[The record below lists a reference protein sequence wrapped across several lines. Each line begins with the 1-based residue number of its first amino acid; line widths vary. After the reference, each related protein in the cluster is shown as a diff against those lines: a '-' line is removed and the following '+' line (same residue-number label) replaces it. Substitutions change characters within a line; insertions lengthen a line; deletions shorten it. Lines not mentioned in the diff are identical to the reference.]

1 MKFDGPGACPPRRIA
16 KKLQPPR
23 HEPEK
28 TKRRGTAAKA
38 AVPFFS
44 AEAHSLHK
52 DPSRSKP
59 AVGNMHDRQG
69 RRRAGVLGADDPPA
83 MESYCSRRQVSPSTT
98 TAKQPDI
105 TVANPVIPGRCAS
118 ETDSPRGFRYPRY
131 SSIMPWEPN
140 NAGDKNIVGTHPFES
155 IPLPSPSAYRINPS
169 FWEVQDLGA
178 DRPSSAS
185 ERRSSSSGFFAG
197 NQRDPQQWGSDL
209 SLPDES
215 RDRILEIT
223 GIQGKKETG
232 TAETGHRRSE
242 AGKPV

>member
-1 MKFDGPGACPPRRIA
+1 MYKAISTKDPKSDIRSNIPEAFSTARLNIDTTPLMLSSSHGLPALREIGSAYTTYTIYFSLCTVKFDGPGACPPRRIA

-69 RRRAGVLGADDPPA
+69 RRRAGVLGADAPPA
-83 MESYCSRRQVSPSTT
+83 MESYSSRRQVSPSTT

-105 TVANPVIPGRCAS
+105 TVANSVIPGRCAS
-118 ETDSPRGFRYPRY
+118 ETDSPGASGILGTARSCRGSRTTPATKT
-131 SSIMPWEPN
+131 SS
-140 NAGDKNIVGTHPFES
+140 GL
-155 IPLPSPSAYRINPS
+155 IPLSPSLFRRPRRI
-169 FWEVQDLGA
+169 G
-178 DRPSSAS
+178 
-185 ERRSSSSGFFAG
+185 
-197 NQRDPQQWGSDL
+197 
-209 SLPDES
+209 
-215 RDRILEIT
+215 
-223 GIQGKKETG
+223 
-232 TAETGHRRSE
+232 
-242 AGKPV
+242 

>member
-69 RRRAGVLGADDPPA
+69 RRRAGVLGADAPPA

-105 TVANPVIPGRCAS
+105 TVANSVIPGRCAS
-118 ETDSPRGFRYPRY
+118 ETDSPGASGILGAARSCRGSRTT
-131 SSIMPWEPN
+131 
-140 NAGDKNIVGTHPFES
+140 AGDKNIVGTHPFES
-155 IPLPSPSAYRINPS
+155 IPLPSPSAYRIKPS

-178 DRPSSAS
+178 DRPSSTS

-209 SLPDES
+209 ALPDES
-215 RDRILEIT
+215 RDRILYRN
-223 GIQGKKETG
+223 
-232 TAETGHRRSE
+232 HRDPGEKRNRNGGNGSS
-242 AGKPV
+242 KV